1 MKGLALEGGGA
12 KGAFHIGALQVLFDR
27 GIVFDAV
34 TGTSIGALN
43 GAMVAQGDFETL
55 KKLWTNAAISKVAD
69 VGDAE
74 FDKLMSGDY
83 DRTLIKYFVKKA
95 REVISTRGMPIDKL
109 KTLVDKYIDEDKL
122 RASPVDYGLVTVSV
136 SDGWLP
142 LELFKEDIPR
152 GQLKDFILASAY
164 YPLFNRPEIG
174 GKRFIDGGMYNNC
187 PIAPLAGRGCTDIV
201 AIRTGSKMPMRGVAD
216 KSVKVLYINPSESLG
231 GTVDLRKSHVDYN
244 IKLGYFDALRALDGL
259 GGVKYYI
266 EPMAVAEALHFVESL
281 QDAVYSDIR
290 DILRTKGS
298 KRVVITEAISVAHE
312 ELGLSDGLG
321 AEETLFAIL
330 EVAAAAHGVEKF
342 RIYTTEEFLKATKA
356 ALDSPAKSG
365 TKTKSYEMAVA
376 VLKRLNV

>member
-321 AEETLFAIL
+321 VEETLFAIL

-342 RIYTTEEFLKATKA
+342 RIYTTEEFLKAAKA

-365 TKTKSYEMAVA
+365 TETKSYEMAVA